1 MLQGGWW
8 ATSPSC
14 ILSSTIP
21 LTHLVSLPRCS
32 KYTRTFHVPAV
43 LCVSQLALS
52 PICYARELFQ
62 TPISSSLLNSLLQFA
77 YCCIINHLRVSGV
90 TQGPFYLAHRLC
102 MSGIRLGRV
111 AAPVSGASAGKTHKA
126 GGGRERLGME
136 SPLEVLHS
144 CLAPGL

>member
-1 MLQGGWW
+1 MGDKSELHFIKHDTAYASGFLTQMLKIHENF
-8 ATSPSC
+8 PCSC
-14 ILSSTIP
+14 SALCFS
-21 LTHLVSLPRCS
+21 VS
-32 KYTRTFHVPAV
+32 
-43 LCVSQLALS
+43 ALS
-52 PICYARELFQ
+52 HLLRQEVISNPNLLKPPELF
-62 TPISSSLLNSLLQFA
+62 LLQFA